1 MAFDGIVTK
10 AIASELQQ
18 LSGARVDKIF
28 QPNSN
33 NVIIGCYINGKNYA
47 LNICTN
53 SNNYRIHL
61 TTHPKPNPQI
71 APNFCMV
78 CMGSN
83 LCIPFRALSCPS
95 ITIPYAVNALQLLL
109 HFAHLGH

>member
-47 LNICTN
+47 LNICIE
-53 SNNYRIHL
+53 SNN
-61 TTHPKPNPQI
+61 
-71 APNFCMV
+71 
-78 CMGSN
+78 
-83 LCIPFRALSCPS
+83 
-95 ITIPYAVNALQLLL
+95 
-109 HFAHLGH
+109 